1 MSKYIWRKINVWF
14 GKETT
19 RGTAVAPSIYVPKA
33 SLDFEEK
40 SEKVIDES
48 SIWVIED
55 SFDWHVVKQWAEGS
69 FECNVYANSIWYILL
84 NVFGKATTTASGT
97 KYSHLFEVNET
108 NQHQSLTIGLA
119 DDTQDKQFPLAMVD
133 SLELNA
139 TTWDFVKANASFKSQ
154 KGIDATLTPSY
165 SEDIALLWK
174 NVKVYLA
181 DDLAGLAS
189 ATALSASSVSLTIN
203 KNLEDVDVLW
213 SVIPQDFCNTQFWVE
228 GTLELLWDDATYHQ
242 LYMDG
247 AKKALRIEIEDETNG
262 VSLTIDLA
270 SVIMTEFAK
279 TQDNDALLRQSIT
292 IRGLY
297 SMADSQMITATLLNT
312 KSSY

>member
-1 MSKYIWRKINVWF
+1 M
-14 GKETT
+14 
-19 RGTAVAPSIYVPKA
+19 
-33 SLDFEEK
+33 
-40 SEKVIDES
+40 
-48 SIWVIED
+48 
-55 SFDWHVVKQWAEGS
+55 
-69 FECNVYANSIWYILL
+69 L
-84 NVFGKATTTASGT
+84 NVFGKATTTASGA

-119 DDTQDKQFPLAMVD
+119 DETQDKQFPLAMVD

-139 TTWDFVKANASFKSQ
+139 TTWDFVKATASFKSQ

-213 SVIPQDFCNTQFWVE
+213 SVIPQDFCNTQFGVE